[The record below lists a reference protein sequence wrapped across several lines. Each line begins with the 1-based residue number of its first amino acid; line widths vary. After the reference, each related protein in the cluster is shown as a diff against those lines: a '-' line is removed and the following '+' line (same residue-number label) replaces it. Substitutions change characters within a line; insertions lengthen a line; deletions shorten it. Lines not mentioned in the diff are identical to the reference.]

1 MTEGPGEGAAP
12 DDPEDYSYD
21 LAHEARE
28 VPAGRADPAEE
39 HHEDTY
45 VATETPDQGGDYS
58 YDLAHDLPRKPE
70 W

>member
-1 MTEGPGEGAAP
+1 MTEGP

-21 LAHEARE
+21 LAHEARA
-28 VPAGRADPAEE
+28 VPAGPADGVEE

-58 YDLAHDLPRKPE
+58 YDLAHDTPVKPE